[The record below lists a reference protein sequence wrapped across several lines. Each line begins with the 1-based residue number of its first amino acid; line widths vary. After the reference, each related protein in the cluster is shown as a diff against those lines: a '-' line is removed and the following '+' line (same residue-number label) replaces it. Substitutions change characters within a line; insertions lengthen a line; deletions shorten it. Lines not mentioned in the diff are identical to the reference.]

1 MFAVTSTMVIGSTGA
16 YFAGINEKRK
26 ARIRMSEHSD
36 GSRRRNGGGRGPR
49 GNSDRGF
56 GSRGRDGR
64 RGDSRGRGSRDREE
78 FRGEGRGGRRSEGGW
93 GDRRRNDNRRG
104 EGKWEDK
111 RHGDGR
117 KRFEN
122 DGRKRYEGDG
132 RKRYD
137 SDGGN
142 REQGHG
148 RRNGFKS
155 NRGGQQQR
163 NRHQHAGP
171 QRSGY
176 REERINKRINEP
188 SVPNDIDPKDLDP
201 SVRQELRSLSK
212 DNADMVAKHL
222 IMTALLLDEKPNEA
236 LAHARAAKDRAGRV
250 AVARETCGIAA
261 YHAGEWKEAIAE
273 LRAARRMSG
282 GPGML
287 AVLADAERGLG
298 RPDKALEVAN
308 EFDISELD
316 DESQVE
322 LAIVVAGAHSDMAQH
337 EEAVLALE
345 PQLGNTHAP
354 QITQMRLFYA
364 YADALLEVGR
374 LQEAKEWFTKAGKLD
389 EEKFLDIEDR
399 LAEIDQRA
407 HGSES

>member
-1 MFAVTSTMVIGSTGA
+1 
-16 YFAGINEKRK
+16 
-26 ARIRMSEHSD
+26 MSEYSD
-36 GSRRRNGGGRGPR
+36 GSRRQGGGGRGPR
-49 GNSDRGF
+49 GGSNRGF

-64 RGDSRGRGSRDREE
+64 RGDNRDRG
-78 FRGEGRGGRRSEGGW
+78 FRNRDENREGGRGGRRNEEG
-93 GDRRRNDNRRG
+93 
-104 EGKWEDK
+104 
-111 RHGDGR
+111 
-117 KRFEN
+117 
-122 DGRKRYEGDG
+122 
-132 RKRYD
+132 
-137 SDGGN
+137 GGN
-142 REQGHG
+142 REQ
-148 RRNGFKS
+148 RRGNRGGFKS

-163 NRHQHAGP
+163 ERHHHAGP

-176 REERINKRINEP
+176 REERINKRISEP

-222 IMTALLLDEKPNEA
+222 IMTALLLDEKPKEA

-308 EFDISELD
+308 EFDPSELD
-316 DESQVE
+316 AESQVE
-322 LAIVVAGAHSDMAQH
+322 LAIVVAGAHSDMGQY
-337 EEAVLALE
+337 EDAVLALE
-345 PQLGNTHAP
+345 SQLDNSSAP

-364 YADALLEVGR
+364 YADALVELNR
-374 LQEAKEWFTKAGKLD
+374 LDEAHEWFTKAGQLD

-399 LAEIDQRA
+399 LEEISRRRGQDDT
-407 HGSES
+407 E

>member
-1 MFAVTSTMVIGSTGA
+1 
-16 YFAGINEKRK
+16 
-26 ARIRMSEHSD
+26 MSEHSD
-36 GSRRRNGGGRGPR
+36 GSRRQGGGGRGPR
-49 GNSDRGF
+49 GNSNRGGSNRGF

-64 RGDSRGRGSRDREE
+64 RNDNRGRGFRDRDG
-78 FRGEGRGGRRSEGGW
+78 FREGGRDGFREGRRSEGGR
-93 GDRRRNDNRRG
+93 GGSFRDDRDRRRDNRDHRDHRDNRDSHNYRDGQDNRDSHNPRG
-104 EGKWEDK
+104 A
-111 RHGDGR
+111 
-117 KRFEN
+117 
-122 DGRKRYEGDG
+122 
-132 RKRYD
+132 
-137 SDGGN
+137 
-142 REQGHG
+142 
-148 RRNGFKS
+148 RRGGFKS

-163 NRHQHAGP
+163 NRHHHAGP

-176 REERINKRINEP
+176 REERITKRINEP

-282 GPGML
+282 GPGLL

-298 RPDKALEVAN
+298 RPDKALEVAS
-308 EFDISELD
+308 EFDSAELD
-316 DESQVE
+316 AESQVE

-337 EEAVLALE
+337 EEAVLSLE
-345 PQLGNTHAP
+345 EQINNTQAP

-364 YADALLEVGR
+364 YADALMEVGR
-374 LQEAKEWFTKAGKLD
+374 LQESKEWFTKAGQLD
-389 EEKFLDIEDR
+389 EEKFLDIEERLEEVDR
-399 LAEIDQRA
+399 RA
-407 HGSES
+407 DGQAAN